1 MKVFKFGGV
10 SIQSSSAIR
19 NVVDIIK
26 KSNFTD
32 LIIVVSAMGKT
43 TNSLEEIV
51 DQFFFNKRLS
61 LEKIKNYHLAI
72 VDDLFEENHSIY
84 ADLNAL
90 FLELEWLLN
99 DKPIRSYDYYYDQ
112 IVSFGELFSSKI
124 ISEYLNFL
132 KIKNNLIDARDIVR
146 TDNSFRNAR
155 INWEVTKE
163 LILKK
168 IDNNSISITQGFI
181 GCTSENFT
189 TTLGREGSDFTAAL
203 IASVVKSKELVIWK
217 DVPGILSSDP
227 RFFKKSIKID
237 HLSYNEAIELA
248 YYGAK
253 VIHPKTIQ
261 PLKEKNIP
269 LIVRSFKDVNL
280 KGTIVSSSSEIS
292 PLLPFYILKENQ
304 VLISISAQD
313 LSFIIEDSLSHI
325 FSLFSKYNVKVNLMQ
340 NSAVSFSVCVDDD
353 KHKLTKLI
361 EELKINYKVLF
372 NYDLLLYTIRHYDQK
387 SIDEIIKNNTLFLE
401 QKSRNTIQLVV
412 G

>member
-10 SIQSSSAIR
+10 SIQSSTAIR

-72 VDDLFEENHSIY
+72 VDDLFEENHSVY

-132 KIKNNLIDARDIVR
+132 KIKNNLIDARDIIR
-146 TDNSFRNAR
+146 TDNSFRNAQ
-155 INWEVTKE
+155 INWEVTKK

-168 IDNNSISITQGFI
+168 IDNNSILITQGFI

-203 IASVVKSKELVIWK
+203 IANVVKSNELVIWK

-237 HLSYNEAIELA
+237 RLSYNEAIELA

-269 LIVRSFKDVNL
+269 LIVRSFKDVSL
-280 KGTIVSSSSEIS
+280 KGTIVSSNSEIS

-340 NSAVSFSVCVDDD
+340 NSAVSFSVCVDYD

-412 G
+412 D

>member
-10 SIQSSSAIR
+10 SIQSSTAIR

-61 LEKIKNYHLAI
+61 LEKIKNFHLAI
-72 VDDLFEENHSIY
+72 VDDLFQENHSIY

-155 INWEVTKE
+155 INWELTKE

-168 IDNNSISITQGFI
+168 IDNNSILITQGFI

-203 IASVVKSKELVIWK
+203 IANVVKSNELVIWK

-237 HLSYNEAIELA
+237 RLSYNEAIELA

-269 LIVRSFKDVNL
+269 LIVRSFKDVSL
-280 KGTIVSSSSEIS
+280 KGTIVSSNSEIS

-340 NSAVSFSVCVDDD
+340 NSAVSFSVCVDYD

-412 G
+412 D

>member
-10 SIQSSSAIR
+10 SIQSSTAIR

-61 LEKIKNYHLAI
+61 LEKIKNFHLAI
-72 VDDLFEENHSIY
+72 VDDLFQENHSIY

-132 KIKNNLIDARDIVR
+132 KIKNNLIDARDIIR
-146 TDNSFRNAR
+146 TDNSFRNAQ
-155 INWEVTKE
+155 INWEVTKK

-168 IDNNSISITQGFI
+168 IDNNSILITQGFI

-203 IASVVKSKELVIWK
+203 IANVVKSNELVIWK

-237 HLSYNEAIELA
+237 RLSYNEAIELA

-269 LIVRSFKDVNL
+269 LIVRSFKDVSL
-280 KGTIVSSSSEIS
+280 KGTIVSSNSEIS

-340 NSAVSFSVCVDDD
+340 NSAVSFSVCVDYD

-412 G
+412 D

>member
-26 KSNFTD
+26 KSKFTD

-43 TNSLEEIV
+43 TNHLEEIV
-51 DQFFFNKRLS
+51 DQFFFNKSLS

-132 KIKNNLIDARDIVR
+132 KIKNNLIDARDIIR
-146 TDNSFRNAR
+146 TDNSFRNAQ
-155 INWEVTKE
+155 INWEVTKK

-168 IDNNSISITQGFI
+168 IDNNSILITQGFI

-203 IASVVKSKELVIWK
+203 IASIVMSKELVIWK

-237 HLSYNEAIELA
+237 RLSYNEAIELA

-269 LIVRSFKDVNL
+269 LVVRSFKDVSL
-280 KGTIVSSSSEIS
+280 KGTIVSSNSEIS

>member
-26 KSNFTD
+26 KSKFTD

-168 IDNNSISITQGFI
+168 IDNNSILITQGFI

-237 HLSYNEAIELA
+237 RLSYNEAIELA

-269 LIVRSFKDVNL
+269 LIVRSFKDISL
-280 KGTIVSSSSEIS
+280 KGTIVSSNSDIS

-372 NYDLLLYTIRHYDQK
+372 NYNLLLYTIRHYDQK

>member
-26 KSNFTD
+26 KSKFTD

-84 ADLNAL
+84 TDLNAL

-168 IDNNSISITQGFI
+168 IDNNSILITQGFI

-237 HLSYNEAIELA
+237 RLSYNEAIELA

-269 LIVRSFKDVNL
+269 LIVRSFKDISL
-280 KGTIVSSSSEIS
+280 KGTIVSSNSDIS

-401 QKSRNTIQLVV
+401 QKSRSTIQLVV

>member
-26 KSNFTD
+26 KSKFTD

-168 IDNNSISITQGFI
+168 IDNNSILITQGFI

-237 HLSYNEAIELA
+237 RLSYNEAIELA

-269 LIVRSFKDVNL
+269 LIVRSFKDVSL
-280 KGTIVSSSSEIS
+280 KGTIVSSNSDIS

>member
-10 SIQSSSAIR
+10 SIQSSTAIR

-61 LEKIKNYHLAI
+61 LEKIKNFHLAI

-132 KIKNNLIDARDIVR
+132 KIKNNLIDARDIIR
-146 TDNSFRNAR
+146 TDNSFRNAQ
-155 INWEVTKE
+155 INWEVTKK

-168 IDNNSISITQGFI
+168 IDNNSILITQGFI

-203 IASVVKSKELVIWK
+203 IANVVKSNELVIWK

-237 HLSYNEAIELA
+237 RLSYNEAIELA

-269 LIVRSFKDVNL
+269 LIVRSFKDVSL
-280 KGTIVSSSSEIS
+280 KGTIVSSNSEIS

-340 NSAVSFSVCVDDD
+340 NSAVSFSVCVDYD

-412 G
+412 D

>member
-26 KSNFTD
+26 KSKFTD

-84 ADLNAL
+84 TDLNAL

-124 ISEYLNFL
+124 ISEYLSFL

-168 IDNNSISITQGFI
+168 IDNNSILITQGFI

-237 HLSYNEAIELA
+237 RLSYNEAIELA

-269 LIVRSFKDVNL
+269 LIVRSFKDISL
-280 KGTIVSSSSEIS
+280 KGTIVSSNSDIS

-361 EELKINYKVLF
+361 EELKLNYKVLF

-401 QKSRNTIQLVV
+401 QKSRSTIQLVV

>member
-26 KSNFTD
+26 KSKFTD

-168 IDNNSISITQGFI
+168 IDNNSILITQGFI

-227 RFFKKSIKID
+227 RFFKNSIKID
-237 HLSYNEAIELA
+237 RLSYNEAIELA

-269 LIVRSFKDVNL
+269 LIVRSFKDISL
-280 KGTIVSSSSEIS
+280 KGTIVSSNSDIS

-372 NYDLLLYTIRHYDQK
+372 NYNLLLYTIRHYDQK

>member
-26 KSNFTD
+26 KSKFTD

-168 IDNNSISITQGFI
+168 IDNNSILITQGFI

-237 HLSYNEAIELA
+237 RLSYNEAIELA

-269 LIVRSFKDVNL
+269 LIVRSFKDISQ
-280 KGTIVSSSSEIS
+280 KGTIVSSNSDIS

>member
-26 KSNFTD
+26 KSKFTD
-32 LIIVVSAMGKT
+32 LIIVLSAMGKT

-168 IDNNSISITQGFI
+168 IDNNSILITQGFI

-237 HLSYNEAIELA
+237 RLSYNEAIELA

-269 LIVRSFKDVNL
+269 LIVRSFKDISQ
-280 KGTIVSSSSEIS
+280 KGTIVSSNSEIS
-292 PLLPFYILKENQ
+292 PLLPFFILKENQ

>member
-26 KSNFTD
+26 KSKFTD

-61 LEKIKNYHLAI
+61 LEKIKNFHLAI

-132 KIKNNLIDARDIVR
+132 KIKNNLIDARDIIR
-146 TDNSFRNAR
+146 TDNSFRNAQ
-155 INWEVTKE
+155 INWEVTKK

-168 IDNNSISITQGFI
+168 IDNNSILITQGFI

-203 IASVVKSKELVIWK
+203 IASGVKSKELVIWK

-237 HLSYNEAIELA
+237 RLSYNEAIELA

-269 LIVRSFKDVNL
+269 LIVRSFKDVSL
-280 KGTIVSSSSEIS
+280 KGTIVSSNSEIS

-340 NSAVSFSVCVDDD
+340 NSAVSFSVCVDYD

-412 G
+412 D

>member
-26 KSNFTD
+26 KSKFTD

-61 LEKIKNYHLAI
+61 LEKIKNFHLAI

-132 KIKNNLIDARDIVR
+132 KIKNNLIDARDIIR
-146 TDNSFRNAR
+146 TDNSFRNAQ
-155 INWEVTKE
+155 INWEVTKK

-168 IDNNSISITQGFI
+168 IDNNSILITQGFI

-203 IASVVKSKELVIWK
+203 IANVVKSNELVIWK

-237 HLSYNEAIELA
+237 RLSYNEAIELA

-269 LIVRSFKDVNL
+269 LIVRSFKDVSL
-280 KGTIVSSSSEIS
+280 KGTIVSSNSEIS

-340 NSAVSFSVCVDDD
+340 NSAVSFSVCVDYD

-412 G
+412 D

>member
-26 KSNFTD
+26 KSKFTD

-168 IDNNSISITQGFI
+168 IDNNSILITQGFI

-203 IASVVKSKELVIWK
+203 IASIVKSKELVIWK

-237 HLSYNEAIELA
+237 RLSYNEAIELA

-269 LIVRSFKDVNL
+269 LIVRSFKDISL
-280 KGTIVSSSSEIS
+280 KGTIVSSNSDIS

>member
-10 SIQSSSAIR
+10 SIQSSTAIR

-61 LEKIKNYHLAI
+61 LEKIKNFHIAI

-132 KIKNNLIDARDIVR
+132 KIKNNLIDARDIIR
-146 TDNSFRNAR
+146 TDNSFRNAQ
-155 INWEVTKE
+155 INWEVTKK

-168 IDNNSISITQGFI
+168 IDNNSILITQGFI

-203 IASVVKSKELVIWK
+203 IANVVKSNELVIWK

-237 HLSYNEAIELA
+237 RLSYNEAIELA

-269 LIVRSFKDVNL
+269 LIVRSFKDVSL
-280 KGTIVSSSSEIS
+280 KGTIVSSNSEIS

-340 NSAVSFSVCVDDD
+340 NSAVSFSVCVDYD

-412 G
+412 D

>member
-10 SIQSSSAIR
+10 SIESSSAIR

-26 KSNFTD
+26 KSKFTD

-72 VDDLFEENHSIY
+72 VDDLFEKNHSIY

-90 FLELEWLLN
+90 FLELEWLL
-99 DKPIRSYDYYYDQ
+99 DDEPIRSYDYYYDQ

-168 IDNNSISITQGFI
+168 IDNNSILITQGFI

-203 IASVVKSKELVIWK
+203 IANVVKSKELVIWK

-237 HLSYNEAIELA
+237 RLSYNEAIELA

-269 LIVRSFKDVNL
+269 LIVRSFKDISQ
-280 KGTIVSSSSEIS
+280 KGTIVSSNSEIS
-292 PLLPFYILKENQ
+292 PLLPFFILKENQ

>member
-43 TNSLEEIV
+43 TNSLEEKV

-168 IDNNSISITQGFI
+168 IDNNSILITQGFI